1 MLKKLEVMSKGFF
14 KNIQNFKVLDLND
27 RVNLESF
34 PKELENLR
42 QLTHLEF
49 QMCVKL
55 NIYLKKKINMCN

>member
-1 MLKKLEVMSKGFF
+1 MLKKLEVMSKGFL
-14 KNIQNFKVLDLND
+14 KNIQNFEVLDLND

-42 QLTHLEF
+42 QLTHLDF

-55 NIYLKKKINMCN
+55 KYSPKKKINMCN